1 MPSTEIAKDA
11 TIDESWNSVEKR
23 LMGEKLME
31 NSQARRRP
39 SLSATLPPS
48 PRLRRSGS
56 TTRSTTL
63 SENNSCAPN
72 SGQRSVTNPRPK
84 STTKSRT
91 NKNEENVNPPLPAT
105 ISSSK
110 QKKPEE
116 NTPSK
121 ELSFGKFLQ
130 RGSPR
135 TVGAAKGGRSV
146 TNSPSAWAL
155 SPGRSLGCRVTSEST
170 VGCPVRPESPGSGG
184 RRVRGADIIGVLKYF
199 KQKKASPL
207 QEEEFHRFRVTQN
220 ILLQWRFANARAEAA
235 MASVKR
241 VTEARLFSVWIRIFK
256 MRRAIVAK
264 HIEMQRLRLEIKLYQ
279 IVNPHMSL
287 LNEWAKLE
295 RRNQE
300 SVSRLVRK
308 LLCISVTI
316 PLVEG
321 AKADVVSI
329 YKALSS
335 AVMVMDA
342 IEETIPKFLSKQ
354 VETALYILT
363 ELKSIAEQEDEY
375 LEELEMAIP
384 LFGSLLV
391 KEESVQVQLIQAA
404 KC

>member
-1 MPSTEIAKDA
+1 
-11 TIDESWNSVEKR
+11 
-23 LMGEKLME
+23 ME

-155 SPGRSLGCRVTSEST
+155 SPGRSLGCRVTPEST

-241 VTEARLFSVWIRIFK
+241 VTE
-256 MRRAIVAK
+256 
-264 HIEMQRLRLEIKLYQ
+264 
-279 IVNPHMSL
+279 
-287 LNEWAKLE
+287 
-295 RRNQE
+295 
-300 SVSRLVRK
+300 VSFL
-308 LLCISVTI
+308 
-316 PLVEG
+316 PLVIMSREN
-321 AKADVVSI
+321 
-329 YKALSS
+329 
-335 AVMVMDA
+335 M
-342 IEETIPKFLSKQ
+342 EH
-354 VETALYILT
+354 
-363 ELKSIAEQEDEY
+363 
-375 LEELEMAIP
+375 
-384 LFGSLLV
+384 
-391 KEESVQVQLIQAA
+391 
-404 KC
+404 